1 MATSTPPAAST
12 RPAGP
17 ERRSDDISTLD
28 DGALLTKA
36 DELAAVAETLR
47 AKKDADGADRA
58 AGAAQHIRDHVARRR
73 LAATEADNYARANA
87 PQQIE
92 TEE

>member
-1 MATSTPPAAST
+1 MAKKETDLT
-12 RPAGP
+12 
-17 ERRSDDISTLD
+17 ELD
-28 DGALLTKA
+28 DAALLARA
-36 DELAAVAETLR
+36 DELSAVAESLR
-47 AKKDADGADRA
+47 ARDADGADRA
-58 AGAAQHIRDHVARRR
+58 AAAAQVIRDHVSSRR

>member
-1 MATSTPPAAST
+1 MATGKPSDTSTP
-12 RPAGP
+12 PAGP

-28 DGALLTKA
+28 DGALLVKA

-58 AGAAQHIRDHVARRR
+58 ADAAQRIRDHVARRR
-73 LAATEADNYARANA
+73 LAATEAANYARANT
-87 PQQIE
+87 PHEPE
-92 TEE
+92 TKE